1 MMLNGHVLLASVHN
15 HRTIAHVFCA
25 NRLDEWFFWRVKELT
40 VTNMLMFVIV
50 VVNAR
55 NVAGANLVFGGQKH
69 LRVASV
75 RQYIAKFVANDREV
89 NVEQAR
95 EGIEVL
101 VPNLGAAEN
110 KIDARMHTN
119 RCFANHLVIR
129 KWLASIGNALSEVG
143 AVKQHL
149 QKWLGVDGG
158 GLFHGN
164 DVRRDDGHRNIAV
177 DVASKTDVVAVQ
189 RAEEKC
195 PDDADHDVNHGCAF
209 DEKKINFICHSSA
222 AQTIGCPNYLI

>member
-1 MMLNGHVLLASVHN
+1 MSMA
-15 HRTIAHVFCA
+15 
-25 NRLDEWFFWRVKELT
+25 
-40 VTNMLMFVIV
+40 V

-89 NVEQAR
+89 NIEQA
-95 EGIEVL
+95 EHGLEVL

-110 KIDARMHTN
+110 KIDARMHAN

-149 QKWLGVDGG
+149 QKRLGVDGG
-158 GLFHGN
+158 GFFHGN
-164 DVRRDDGHRNIAV
+164 DVRRDDGHRNVAV
-177 DVASKTDVVAVQ
+177 NVASKTDVVAVQ

-195 PDDADHDVNHGCAF
+195 PDDADHDVRHVRHGCAS